1 MSGYT
6 PAVTPTIT
14 LTPSVTLTNTVP
26 VGGQVTFP
34 MIDETFSC
42 VSVKVLTD
50 CQSGDEFYVTDGLSF
65 MGVPVVIGMT
75 ILVELNGGYHCVSY
89 TRDDSNFSSN
99 TVVGDIVQLYSVCEY
114 CSIIPTPTP
123 TITTTPTITPTSSQ
137 TPTPSITATATLTPS
152 PTSTFGSTPPP
163 TPNPTSTPTPTNT
176 PTHTMTPTPS
186 TTPNYV
192 YVYESCSPIYPNLLP
207 TQMIQTQKVT
217 FVSQPGVIFKD
228 LLNTCWNYIGRFD
241 STYIA
246 PPTVLPV
253 TYSGNYFDGSPS
265 ITYATCVSC
274 EETPARLGGC
284 QQYQYWSGTRCDND
298 QTIIVKSCYSEP
310 TQITINIFEFG
321 VAGTTT
327 SYLDFN
333 VKVGEIAVGNDG
345 TNDFCITI
353 NSEVGVQNASYTV
366 SKPFVSTITSCSS
379 CPTYRKYTARAC
391 DDSEQNVTI
400 YTPTS
405 VAPFAFA
412 GSDGGNI
419 VSVSTSSLC
428 YTILNYDGIVTD
440 YYITPSTAKFVV
452 QGFAD
457 CQVCADAYTA
467 SISGGGGGGG
477 GGS

>member
-1 MSGYT
+1 
-6 PAVTPTIT
+6 
-14 LTPSVTLTNTVP
+14 
-26 VGGQVTFP
+26 
-34 MIDETFSC
+34 
-42 VSVKVLTD
+42 
-50 CQSGDEFYVTDGLSF
+50 
-65 MGVPVVIGMT
+65 
-75 ILVELNGGYHCVSY
+75 
-89 TRDDSNFSSN
+89 
-99 TVVGDIVQLYSVCEY
+99 
-114 CSIIPTPTP
+114 
-123 TITTTPTITPTSSQ
+123 
-137 TPTPSITATATLTPS
+137 
-152 PTSTFGSTPPP
+152 
-163 TPNPTSTPTPTNT
+163 
-176 PTHTMTPTPS
+176 
-186 TTPNYV
+186 
-192 YVYESCSPIYPNLLP
+192 
-207 TQMIQTQKVT
+207 
-217 FVSQPGVIFKD
+217 
-228 LLNTCWNYIGRFD
+228 
-241 STYIA
+241 
-246 PPTVLPV
+246 
-253 TYSGNYFDGSPS
+253 
-265 ITYATCVSC
+265 
-274 EETPARLGGC
+274 LGGC